1 MAIDTD
7 DMAVMQRAIMQNR
20 PLASTNLPQT
30 AEFKQFFDEL
40 EEQIN
45 NPPEGVMLEVIEDAS
60 FGQWDT
66 LIAANEKTR
75 DNLS

>member
-20 PLASTNLPQT
+20 TLASTNLPQT